1 MREEKAALNAAL
13 KTADIKTISL
23 AFDDFVRSS
32 NVAMLAK
39 RADID
44 RSILYRSFR
53 GKKGP
58 RLSLA
63 MKVLH
68 SAGFQ
73 LIVKF
78 DRQPRKIEP
87 NPFGQG
93 TKTTTHLKLRNNSKA
108 SAEFLSRAFASS
120 DIGEIGKALESVLR
134 AQENVVEFAKRAS
147 LERSSLYHSFG
158 HRRDPQLSTVVDF
171 LSALG
176 LRLTV
181 VPPSKAE
188 LHQDESGF
196 KGMDSR

>member
-78 DRQPRKIEP
+78 DRQPRKIGP

-93 TKTTTHLKLRNNSKA
+93 TKTTAHLKLRNNSKA

-120 DIGEIGKALESVLR
+120 DIGEIGKALEAFCVHKRTSLSLR
-134 AQENVVEFAKRAS
+134 KEHRWSEAVSIIRSGIGAI
-147 LERSSLYHSFG
+147 RSSARS
-158 HRRDPQLSTVVDF
+158 
-171 LSALG
+171 
-176 LRLTV
+176 
-181 VPPSKAE
+181 
-188 LHQDESGF
+188 
-196 KGMDSR
+196 